1 MIIKNNETAIKLN
14 CEDVLP
20 GEVGELV
27 ELLERELL
35 LSEKLGNPGVGL
47 AAPQIGIAKKIAIV
61 RISTSHS
68 SSIDFNLVNCEIAE
82 KYDQFIFKD
91 EGCLSFPGKLENTLR
106 YNEIVI
112 KNNLSYPNNFVVAGL
127 PAIVCQHELDHL
139 NGILIFDSMVK
150 KPQIKLYPN
159 DPCPCGKIDLNTKK
173 IKKYKK
179 CCSRFK
185 VRG

>member
-1 MIIKNNETAIKLN
+1 MIIKNNETAIKLK
-14 CEDVLP
+14 CEDVSP
-20 GEVGELV
+20 NEIGELV
-27 ELLERELL
+27 ALLERELF

-61 RISTSHS
+61 RIPVNYS
-68 SSIDFNLVNCEIAE
+68 SSIDFNLINCEIAE

-91 EGCLSFPGKLENTLR
+91 EGCLSFPGRVENTLR

-112 KNNLSYPNNFVVAGL
+112 KNNLSYLNSFIVSGL

-139 NGILIFDSMVK
+139 NEILIFDSMVK

-179 CCSRFK
+179 CCSK
-185 VRG
+185 LEVK